1 MELYF
6 RMPLLS
12 IGNLLWGCSKI
23 GHDQSE
29 IRLPLEARVILSIG
43 NFLRVAGAMPK
54 RARLRVFTWESTAL
68 RSCVSAMVGNGL
80 TVTRTEISTALGV
93 AAVLALDGGALIGRA
108 LGRRLVGLLIVCGC
122 ILAVR
127 TLAVGLAGS
136 TAACPTAEA
145 AVGEVVA
152 ALALDGN
159 VLGGRAL
166 I

>member
-1 MELYF
+1 MDLYF

-12 IGNLLWGCSKI
+12 IGNLLWGSSKI
-23 GHDQSE
+23 RHAQSKMCAS
-29 IRLPLEARVILSIG
+29 AR
-43 NFLRVAGAMPK
+43 
-54 RARLRVFTWESTAL
+54 
-68 RSCVSAMVGNGL
+68 VGNGL
-80 TVTRTEISTALGV
+80 TVTRTEISAALGV
-93 AAVLALDGGALIGRA
+93 AAVLALDNGALIGRA

-152 ALALDGN
+152 APALDGN